1 MVKTNGFVNALLTG
15 GTACTGHTEMDYK
28 GELLA
33 APVVFET
40 VEEAQSDLESEVA
53 DILNA
58 VEKGDIVDAG
68 DALLLQV
75 LRIEIEN
82 GHFKL
87 YQVFK
92 TDEHDPGDLIE
103 EGSVADLAGGFDQN
117 QLHPNFRKAA

>member
-1 MVKTNGFVNALLTG
+1 
-15 GTACTGHTEMDYK
+15 MDYK

-33 APVVFET
+33 APVVFDT

-58 VEKGDIVDAG
+58 VEKGDIVDTG
-68 DALLLQV
+68 DALMLQV

-103 EGSVADLAGGFDQN
+103 EGSVADLAGGFYQN